1 MLNKM
6 PYSSAMLVMKNYTP
20 SGEATALA
28 AQYPAPADFLIAAQQ
43 QAHYG
48 DAVIFLAHGLPLKEA
63 LWWGYHCA
71 QQLTEWSEQ
80 EQCVLE
86 SVRDWITRSGESER
100 RACGDA
106 AKQQGL
112 SSAAGWLAQAV
123 FWSTG
128 SMLDAGQPP
137 LPAPPFLYAQALSG
151 AINLMAVMPDGACI
165 AEHYRAFLAHGLAV
179 ARGDKQ

>member
-6 PYSSAMLVMKNYTP
+6 PYRSAMLVMKNYTP
-20 SGEATALA
+20 SAEATTLA

-43 QAHYG
+43 QTHYG
-48 DAVIFLAHGLPLKEA
+48 DAVLFLAHGLPLKEA

-71 QQLTEWSEQ
+71 QQLTEWNDQ
-80 EQCVLE
+80 ERGVLDI
-86 SVRDWITRSGESER
+86 VRDWITRSGESER

-106 AKQQGL
+106 AQQQGL

-137 LPAPPFLYAQALSG
+137 LAAPPFLYAQALSG
-151 AINLMAVMPDGACI
+151 AINLMAVMPDGAHI
-165 AEHYRAFLAHGLAV
+165 TERYRSFLAHGLAV
-179 ARGDKQ
+179 ARGDK